1 MKAVSIRRF
10 ESLRIRKTG
19 FGIEFLLFFMILFDY
34 HFFYLFDYRVGIID
48 TILRF
53 GDKFITGVAGCFIA
67 VCVYIF
73 YAKKMRYYGSYI
85 TKYGFTVFI
94 IFLLFAFYTI
104 QSYPN
109 QKLADTFRYGGR
121 FLYPLYAI
129 GFLYIFE
136 RDEGPSRWLS
146 IINKLCFLWY
156 LYIIL
161 QAFFYSV
168 TGSLLFD
175 FASYFSGDDVNVRD
189 SGLRVGLGTFGNIML
204 IYNLIHALGASKQ
217 NISVFSIVQ
226 SILGIYCIIFVQQT
240 RATILLMSLCIAFI
254 LFFRGGTTFQNILK
268 PLFVLGIGILL
279 FTSDVVWNFISSFSP
294 TGEQS
299 GSTIAR
305 LYAWEYYFNK
315 FLANPLF
322 GFAWP
327 GDESYYNVAHG
338 ALGVAYLSDVGFVG
352 LMAELGLFSIPFYIV
367 PLARM
372 GYILYKIG
380 IRNAVK
386 KYMFLVV
393 LFLYLIGSSITL
405 IITDAGRALAF
416 PFIIALFEF
425 YFNKFNAKNT
435 NKRSTNE
442 HNNTSCALV

>member
-1 MKAVSIRRF
+1 M
-10 ESLRIRKTG
+10 
-19 FGIEFLLFFMILFDY
+19 
-34 HFFYLFDYRVGIID
+34 
-48 TILRF
+48 
-53 GDKFITGVAGCFIA
+53 
-67 VCVYIF
+67 
-73 YAKKMRYYGSYI
+73 
-85 TKYGFTVFI
+85 
-94 IFLLFAFYTI
+94 
-104 QSYPN
+104 
-109 QKLADTFRYGGR
+109 
-121 FLYPLYAI
+121 
-129 GFLYIFE
+129 
-136 RDEGPSRWLS
+136 
-146 IINKLCFLWY
+146 
-156 LYIIL
+156 
-161 QAFFYSV
+161 
-168 TGSLLFD
+168 
-175 FASYFSGDDVNVRD
+175 
-189 SGLRVGLGTFGNIML
+189 
-204 IYNLIHALGASKQ
+204 
-217 NISVFSIVQ
+217 
-226 SILGIYCIIFVQQT
+226 
-240 RATILLMSLCIAFI
+240 
-254 LFFRGGTTFQNILK
+254 
-268 PLFVLGIGILL
+268 LGIGILL